1 MIPAAFEYHRPAS
14 VDEALHLLRQY
25 PEAKLLAGGH
35 SLLPMMKLRVLTP
48 PHLIDLGR
56 LRELR
61 GITRDGDHIVIGAL
75 TTHWEVESSDLLHRE
90 VPLLAETAARVGD
103 VQVRNAGTLGGSLV
117 HADPAADPPAAILA
131 LEAEMVARG
140 PAGRRTIRAAE
151 FFRGMLTSAV
161 AAEEILV
168 EIRVPVPPK
177 GTGTAYLKF
186 PHPASGFAVVG
197 VAAWVRPRQGHP
209 AEARVAVTGV
219 GPTAYR
225 AAGVEASLQRGPFD
239 DAAIEAAAS
248 RAAEGVEVNEDLFAN
263 ADYRSHLAR
272 VLTRR
277 ALRAALARAGE
288 S

>member
-14 VDEALHLLRQY
+14 VQEALDLLQQW

-48 PHLIDLGR
+48 PHLIDLAK

-61 GITRDGDHIVIGAL
+61 GIRREGDRIVIGAL
-75 TTHWEVESSDLLHRE
+75 STHWEIESSELIRRA

-131 LEAEMVARG
+131 LEAEMVVHG
-140 PAGRRTIRAAE
+140 PKGVRTIRAAE
-151 FFRGMLTSAV
+151 FFKGMLTSAV
-161 AAEEILV
+161 APDEILV
-168 EIRVPVPPK
+168 EIRVPVPPEA
-177 GTGTAYLKF
+177 TGTAYLKF
-186 PHPASGFAVVG
+186 PHPASGFAVAG
-197 VAAWVRPRQGHP
+197 VAAWVRRQGGRL

-225 AAGVEASLQRGPFD
+225 AAGVETSLRDGAVD
-239 DAAIEAAAS
+239 DAAIEDAAS
-248 RAAEGVEVNEDLFAN
+248 HAAEGVEVNEDLFAN

-277 ALRAALARAGE
+277 ALRAARDRAGE